1 MDAQP
6 QPASPDPTTVLAR
19 DAYYY
24 LVYTLQSAL
33 PPPQTDTPDER
44 LRRDH
49 AAIAQVAGL
58 CPANQAEA
66 LLAATFV
73 AATAHAMDSLRSS
86 STAGIDLDLALKC
99 RAQATSMMRQAQGAM
114 RLLQNAQAARHKIE
128 SNTVTA
134 DRAAWSEHCT
144 AGLMLQS
151 MPGAAPQQYPQP
163 APPRPP
169 APEPAPVIEPKPD
182 PEAELLAEAETY
194 AKIYPQRAALIR
206 RLGRV
211 PDDVSFGPP
220 EPELV
225 RLLITG
231 RTPTLQALDQ
241 QAEPV
246 SPGLPRADRRAAAW
260 ASRSTRDTKA
270 GSPARPG

>member
-1 MDAQP
+1 MDAQT

-24 LVYTLQSAL
+24 LVDTLRGAL
-33 PPPQTDTPDER
+33 PPPQADTPDER

-73 AATAHAMDSLRSS
+73 AATAHAMDALRSS
-86 STAGIDLDLALKC
+86 STAGNDLDLVVKC

-128 SNTVTA
+128 SNNVTA

-151 MPGAAPQQYPQP
+151 MPGAAPMPHPQP
-163 APPRPP
+163 APPP

-194 AKIYPQRAALIR
+194 AKIYPQRATLIR

-241 QAEPV
+241 QAGSV
-246 SPGLPRADRRAAAW
+246 SPNQPRADRRAAAW
-260 ASRSTRDTKA
+260 ASRSTRDTKG